1 MIMVMRHF
9 NGNLSDLRLC
19 LCPCIFPQQW
29 NSEVC
34 AAVTVKRR
42 KKSLTKQVCACLPL
56 PVCGHILCRGIR
68 PLPALLF
75 DGPGCEE
82 LDRSEVRGRGG
93 VGLMT
98 QR

>member
-1 MIMVMRHF
+1 MSVH
-9 NGNLSDLRLC
+9 LSTAVEFRGLC
-19 LCPCIFPQQW
+19 C
-29 NSEVC
+29 SH
-34 AAVTVKRR
+34 R
-42 KKSLTKQVCACLPL
+42 KKKEKSLTKQVYACLPL